1 MQCYPFF
8 FSFLTDGDHFLQL
21 FVILQQEVVLC
32 CHMLLFVSG
41 LLLLFFKSDLHG
53 TTFRCLS
60 NEILPL
66 YNKHHLVTLIAFS
79 PRVFPSFANY

>member
-1 MQCYPFF
+1 
-8 FSFLTDGDHFLQL
+8 
-21 FVILQQEVVLC
+21 
-32 CHMLLFVSG
+32 MLSYVSG

>member
-1 MQCYPFF
+1 MLPSFFF
-8 FSFLTDGDHFLQL
+8 FSSFFLTDGDHFLQL

-32 CHMLLFVSG
+32 CHMLVVFCCC
-41 LLLLFFKSDLHG
+41 FKKNDLHG

-66 YNKHHLVTLIAFS
+66 YNKHHLVTLISFS